1 MARMRVPFVLA
12 VVLLLIW
19 RAPPSHAFQG
29 LAAYLPLH
37 TFMETLA
44 IIVAMLVF
52 GVGWHA
58 YNRERPGNLVLLS
71 CAFLAVGLI
80 DFAHALSYKGM
91 PEFVTPS
98 GPEKA
103 INFWLAA
110 RFTESLALLGVAV
123 LPWRPF
129 ASAYPRYA
137 FLAGGLAWSAF
148 VYWVGL
154 YHADALPRTFIEGRG
169 LTPVKIGTE
178 YAIIAIHV
186 LTAARLAVQ
195 ARRPQPF
202 DVGNLLSAAAVLVLS
217 ELCFTLYSSVTDAF
231 NLLGHVYKV
240 VAYTYIYRAVFVDSV
255 REPFRRL
262 HEAQELIWEEKERA
276 QVTLES
282 IGDAVITTD
291 GEGRVEYLNHVAEV
305 LAGWGRAAAAGKPL
319 GELFHLVNEAS
330 GEPAPDP
337 VAECLRT
344 GGAVALANHTVLVRR
359 DGRRFAIEDSAAP
372 IRDRRGRVV
381 GVVMVF
387 HDVTERKRAEETRA
401 RLSAILEATSDLIAI
416 GSADG
421 RLLYLNGA
429 ARRALG
435 FEPEAGLGA
444 LSCLDLYTAWE
455 RERVRDEVLPAALRR
470 GVWRGETVLATRD
483 GHEIPVSQV
492 IVVHRTDGEAEF
504 LSFIATDIRERK
516 RFERQLEYLAD
527 HDPLTGLFNRH
538 RFNLEVAGRVECAL
552 RTGTHGALLFL
563 DLDNFKYINDT
574 LGHQAGDE
582 LLALLPGIL
591 RSHLGEE
598 DVLARLGGDEFAV
611 LLPCADAEAAQGVA
625 REILHSIGRQGVEV
639 AGERVEFTV
648 SIGIALFPEHGATV
662 EDLIAHADLAV
673 HRAKE
678 EGRNR
683 VCLYTLEGDWFAEAR
698 AKLTWEKRIRQA
710 LEQDRFILHFQPIL
724 DLRHP
729 TAPRW
734 EALLRMVG
742 EDGEVIPPGAF
753 LGVAERFGLIH
764 EIDRWVAR
772 AAIRHL
778 AGEQRAG
785 RRPCLEVNLSGKA
798 FDDPELLPLIEEELS
813 RAAIDPADLVW
824 EITETAAVAN
834 INKAQEFIRT
844 LRSLGCGFAL
854 DDFGVGFSS
863 FNYLKH
869 LPVDYLKIDGG
880 FIRDLPRNP
889 VDQHLVR
896 AMVEVAHGLGK
907 RTIAEFVGD
916 EATLRLLREY
926 GVDYAQ
932 GYFIGR
938 PEPQARAPSALA
950 PDAAE
955 DAGAG
960 RAAR

>member
-1 MARMRVPFVLA
+1 MTGMRLPLVLA

-29 LAAYLPLH
+29 LSAYLPLH

-91 PEFVTPS
+91 PDFVTPS

-110 RFTESLALLGVAV
+110 RFTESLALLGVAY

-169 LTPVKIGTE
+169 LTPVKIGAE
-178 YAIIAIHV
+178 YLIIAIHV
-186 LTAARLAVQ
+186 VTAARLSAQ

-202 DVGNLLSAAAVLVLS
+202 DVGNLLAAAAVLVLS

-262 HEAQELIWEEKERA
+262 HDAQEVIWEEKERA

-282 IGDAVITTD
+282 IGDAVVTTD
-291 GEGRVEYLNHVAEV
+291 GRGRVQYLNHVAEA
-305 LAGWGRAAAAGKPL
+305 LTGWRRDQAAGKAL

-372 IRDRRGRVV
+372 IRDRGGRIL
-381 GVVMVF
+381 GVIMVF

-421 RLLYLNGA
+421 RLLYLNSA

-435 FEPEAGLGA
+435 FERDADLSSLG
-444 LSCLDLYTAWE
+444 CLDLYSAWE
-455 RERVRDEVLPAALRR
+455 RERVRDEVLPAALRS
-470 GVWRGETVLATRD
+470 GIWRGETALATRD
-483 GHEIPVSQV
+483 GHEVPVSQV
-492 IVVHRTDGEAEF
+492 IVAHRTDGTVEF
-504 LSFIATDIRERK
+504 LSFIASDISERK
-516 RFERQLEYLAD
+516 RFEQQLEYLAD
-527 HDPLTGLFNRH
+527 HDALTGLFNRH

-552 RTGTHGALLFL
+552 RTGTHGAVLFL

-582 LLALLPGIL
+582 VLALLPGIL
-591 RSHLGEE
+591 RRHLGEG
-598 DVLARLGGDEFAV
+598 DVLARLGGDEFAI
-611 LLPCADAEAAQGVA
+611 LLPDADAAAAQGVA
-625 REILHSIGRQGVEV
+625 REILQSVRRQDIQV

-648 SIGIALFPEHGATV
+648 SIGIALFPEHGTTV
-662 EDLIAHADLAV
+662 EELLARADLAV

-683 VCLYTLEGDWFAEAR
+683 VSLYTLDAEWLAEAR
-698 AKLTWEKRIRQA
+698 AKLAWEKRIRQA
-710 LEQDRFILHFQPIL
+710 LEQDRFVLHFQPIL

-729 TAPRW
+729 AASRF
-734 EALLRMVG
+734 EALLRMAG
-742 EDGEVIPPGAF
+742 EDGGVNPPGDF

-772 AAIRHL
+772 AAIRFL
-778 AGEQRAG
+778 AGERRAG
-785 RRPCLEVNLSGKA
+785 RRLCLEVNLSGKA
-798 FDDPELLPLIEEELS
+798 FDDAELLPLIQEELS
-813 RAAIDPADLVW
+813 RSAVDPADLVW

-834 INKAQEFIRT
+834 IHKAQEFIRT
-844 LRSLGCGFAL
+844 LKSLGCGFAL

-916 EATLRLLREY
+916 ETTLRLLRDY

-938 PEPQARAPSALA
+938 PEPRARPPSGLA
-950 PDAAE
+950 ADA
-955 DAGAG
+955 DAGVG